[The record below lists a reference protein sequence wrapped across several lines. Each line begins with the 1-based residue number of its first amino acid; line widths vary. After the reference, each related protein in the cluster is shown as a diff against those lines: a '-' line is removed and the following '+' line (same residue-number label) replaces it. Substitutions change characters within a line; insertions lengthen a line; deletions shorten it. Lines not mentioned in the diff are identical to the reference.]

1 MKKMGIFQRN
11 LILTLVISIS
21 VLVIAIVSINYIRT
35 QENLEVEK
43 EQSEKLIE
51 ENLLSVIESSDV
63 AYSIIEES
71 LSGKMEAFTKILQEE
86 YQKNPNVESW
96 DLESFKKQ
104 FDGFDIFMMN
114 DQFVVEYATR
124 EADLGL
130 DLKEFGLKD
139 LLQQRMDE
147 GVFVADRLEISAAT
161 KETNKFSYT
170 PTPDKKYMIQI
181 AATAD
186 QFSDLIQSMDLEK
199 VTTDL
204 KKKHEYVKD
213 IGIYTIDIDGVP
225 SYSMNKKNDKGEA
238 ALLPK
243 SLMETGTKAIGD
255 NKEKVIKN
263 LDGESGLSHKL
274 IPQIDLDASEENAFR
289 QSRLLS
295 LTYDDNYY
303 SKRLQANNI
312 TSIVMVIVSIIVSV
326 ILSIVIGRRVSKPV
340 HEFSL
345 IIDQTAKLNFTKNE
359 HVDNLLTRKDDF
371 GVLAEQYEEMLV
383 SVRGAF
389 EKVIDSSDQLLAM
402 SSEFTASAD
411 ETKIASVQIS
421 ESVQEMAYETENQT
435 QSVQHAV
442 SDIGTINQEVDRLSE
457 KISNVNELVQ
467 HTVSISTNGNARVEE
482 TEKNMEQI
490 NNYTRQ
496 SKETVIELHEK
507 SSKIEK
513 FSDFITSIADQTN
526 LLALN
531 AAIESARAGEAG
543 KGFAVVADEVRKLAV
558 ESSSAA
564 NHISQL
570 ISEIKQDISQTVDS
584 MTDGYEAVKN
594 GTALVSESGEAF
606 RSILLAV
613 QSVSEQTTEATSI
626 SAEVENVMGNLLK
639 SIEQISSLYEKLAS
653 HSGEIAATTEE
664 QTATVEEVAAA
675 AKNLADIAE
684 DLKGEIGKFTV

>member
-1 MKKMGIFQRN
+1 MKKMGVFQRN

-21 VLVIAIVSINYIRT
+21 VLVIAIVWINYIRT

-43 EQSEKLIE
+43 EQTEKLIE

-63 AYSIIEES
+63 SYSIIEQS
-71 LSGKMEAFTKILQEE
+71 LEGKMEAFTKILQEE
-86 YQKNPNVESW
+86 YEKNPNVESW
-96 DLESFKKQ
+96 DLEAFKKR
-104 FDGFDIFMMN
+104 FDGFDIFLIN
-114 DQFVVEYATR
+114 DQFVVKYATR
-124 EADLGL
+124 EADMGL

-139 LLQQRMDE
+139 LLQQRMDA
-147 GVFVADRLEISAAT
+147 GVFVTDRLEISGAT

-181 AATAD
+181 GATAD
-186 QFSDLIQSMDLEK
+186 QFSELIQSMDLEN

-204 KKKHEYVKD
+204 KEKHKYVKD

-225 SYSMNKKNDKGEA
+225 SYSMNKKDDKGEA
-238 ALLPK
+238 ALLPD
-243 SLMETGTKAIGD
+243 SLMSKGKKAIQE
-255 NKEKVIKN
+255 NKVGIVKDSK
-263 LDGESGLSHKL
+263 GESGTVYKL
-274 IPQIDLDASEENAFR
+274 IPQIDLDSNEDNTYR
-289 QSRLLS
+289 QSRLLVLS
-295 LTYDDNYY
+295 YDGNYY
-303 SKRLQANNI
+303 NKRLQANNI
-312 TSIVMVIVSIIVSV
+312 TSIVMVIGSIIVSV
-326 ILSIVIGRRVSKPV
+326 LLSIVIGRRVSRPI
-340 HEFSL
+340 HEFSQV
-345 IIDQTAKLNFTKNE
+345 IDQTAKLNFTKNE

-435 QSVQHAV
+435 QTVQHAV
-442 SDIGTINQEVDRLSE
+442 SDIGTITQEVDRLSE

-467 HTVSISTNGNARVEE
+467 HTVSISTTGNARVQE
-482 TEKNMEQI
+482 TEKSMEQI
-490 NNYTRQ
+490 NSYTRQ

-507 SSKIEK
+507 SSKIEN
-513 FSDFITSIADQTN
+513 FSDFITSIAAQTN

-564 NHISQL
+564 NHIRQL

-594 GTALVSESGEAF
+594 GSALVNEAGEAF

-613 QSVSEQTTEATSI
+613 QSVSEQTTEATTI
-626 SAEVENVMGNLLK
+626 STEVENVMVNLLK
-639 SIEQISSLYEKLAS
+639 SIEQISALYEKLAS

-675 AKNLADIAE
+675 AKNLSDIAE